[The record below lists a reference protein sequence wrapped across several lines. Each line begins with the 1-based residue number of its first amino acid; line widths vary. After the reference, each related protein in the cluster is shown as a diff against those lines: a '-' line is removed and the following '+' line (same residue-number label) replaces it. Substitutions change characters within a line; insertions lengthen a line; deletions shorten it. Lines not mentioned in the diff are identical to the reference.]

1 MTILFTN
8 NAVGSLAS
16 SITDSDL
23 TLTLQTGEGLL
34 FPSPGAGE
42 FFYCTLVTDAN
53 VKEIVKCT
61 SKSSNT
67 LTIVRA
73 QDDTDAMAF
82 TAGDRVELRVCA
94 ASLNNFAQ
102 LDTANEFTGA
112 NTFTVDQTFET
123 DIIVESD
130 VVIDGAAGAD
140 RFVKFRTGGE
150 MRWGMGAN
158 TDAESTAEAGSNW
171 GLYSYDDN
179 GAQEFNPILVNRAT
193 GITTLRVGSIIGAD
207 YIDHYQSGTKVIYR
221 QTAAPTGWTKQT
233 DFHDAMLRF
242 SNTTLADRYDAS
254 SKVTDLFT
262 SRTIAQANLP
272 NVSLSGSTGTESNDH
287 THQVTNDGG
296 SGSNPGSAAFRTS
309 DVANTSRTETSGGL
323 SATHTHAVTVSL
335 GGSGTAMNFSVNYV
349 DVISASKV

>member
-193 GITTLRVGSIIGAD
+193 GITTLIAGSKIGSD
-207 YIDHYQSGTKVIYR
+207 LIDHFPTATKVIFR
-221 QTAAPTGWTKQT
+221 QTAAPTGWTKET
-233 DFHDAMLRF
+233 DTHDSMLRM
-242 SNTTLADRYDAS
+242 SNTTLADRYNAS
-254 SKVTDLFT
+254 RKVTDIFAG
-262 SRTIAQANLP
+262 RTITQAHLPSVNLT
-272 NVSLSGSTGTESNDH
+272 GSTGVESNDH

-309 DVANTSRTETSGGL
+309 DIAGSSRTETSGGI
-323 SATHTHAVTVSL
+323 SANHTHSVTVAL
-335 GGSGTAMNFSVNYV
+335 GGSGSAFDMIVNYV
-349 DVISASKV
+349 DVISASKA